1 MKNIFLAIV
10 LSLMVI
16 GAFAHDPQPGT
27 GLDTI
32 AAVQGR

>member
-16 GAFAHDPQPGT
+16 GAFAHDPQPGS
-27 GLDTI
+27 GLDAI